1 MSAGLPETSALI
13 VEATA
18 IPLLFGG
25 MLALGRILKRRAGV
39 QFGLAYQLFS
49 IAFSIWLPFEIL
61 FGTALRASKAD
72 TAAKAGDENFLAHL
86 SAMNATRAACVLLGA
101 FVLIALLRRW
111 FWELWFERNHQQK
124 APKFLSQI
132 SGLFIFIVALLV
144 VFGGVYGHSIEGLV
158 FGSTVVVGIVGFAM
172 QDLLGNII
180 AGVALELGKPFKTG
194 DWLKVDGQHA
204 EVIEVN
210 WRSTRLRTNDDIYL
224 DIPNKAIVGATIT
237 NLSYPTRQHAIRL
250 SVGFEYGT
258 PPNFIKDMM
267 IRAATEV
274 PGVLTTLPPKVYL
287 KDFGDSAVIYE
298 IKFWLDDES
307 RFNDILDGIRT
318 NIWYAAQRH
327 RITIPFPIRT
337 LQIDRPRARRQ
348 DTLATA
354 RSTVRKQAFLQLL
367 DEAQVD
373 KLLADARLL
382 RFGRGEKVILQGAA
396 GESMFILLGGEADVF
411 VDVGGQNTRVATLH
425 TGDYCGEMS
434 LLTGE
439 PRSATVI
446 ARTDCEMWEIAKPVM
461 AELLQQNET
470 LVQKLGE
477 LLAAR
482 RMETEGVLASTTEQ
496 AQIVTKKKE
505 YTAGFLKKLSSFFEL

>member
-1 MSAGLPETSALI
+1 MSAGLPDTSAFI

-18 IPLLFGG
+18 VPLLFGG
-25 MLALGRILKRRAGV
+25 MLALGRYLKRRAGV
-39 QFGLAYQLFS
+39 QFGPAYQLFS
-49 IAFSIWLPFEIL
+49 IVFSIWLPFEIL
-61 FGTALRASKAD
+61 YGAVLRASKAD
-72 TAAKAGDENFLAHL
+72 AAAKAGDENFLAHL

-101 FVLIALLRRW
+101 FVVIALLRRW
-111 FWELWFERNHQQK
+111 FWELWFEKHQQEK

-132 SGLFIFIVALLV
+132 SGLFIVIAAVLV
-144 VFGGVYGHSIEGLV
+144 VFGGVYGHSIEGVV

-204 EVIEVN
+204 EVMEVN

-224 DIPNKAIVGATIT
+224 DIPNKQIVGATIT
-237 NLSYPTRQHAIRL
+237 NLTYPTRSHALRMT
-250 SVGFEYGT
+250 VGFDYDV
-258 PPNFIKDMM
+258 PPNFIKDVFA
-267 IRAATEV
+267 RSTAQVKWVLAT
-274 PGVLTTLPPKVYL
+274 PPPRVFL
-287 KDFGDSAVIYE
+287 KDFGESAVIYE
-298 IKFWLDDES
+298 IKFYIEDES
-307 RFNDILDGIRT
+307 RFNDIVDGIRT
-318 NIWYAAQRH
+318 NVWYAAQRNGI
-327 RITIPFPIRT
+327 RIPFPIRT
-337 LQIDRPRARRQ
+337 LHIERPKSRRQ
-348 DTLATA
+348 DTLADA
-354 RSTVRKQAFLQLL
+354 RSTVRKQAFLHLL

-373 KLLADARLL
+373 RLLADARLL
-382 RFGRGEKVILQGAA
+382 RFGRGEKVIQQGAA

-411 VDVGGQNTRVATLH
+411 VDVGGQNTRVAALH

-461 AELLQQNET
+461 AELLQENET

-477 LLAAR
+477 LLAER
-482 RMETEGVLASTTEQ
+482 RMETEGVLATTTEQ
-496 AQIVTKKKE
+496 AQIVTKQKE

>member
-1 MSAGLPETSALI
+1 MSAGFPETSALI

-18 IPLLFGG
+18 VPLLFGV
-25 MLALGRILKRRAGV
+25 MLALGRVLKRRAGV
-39 QFGLAYQLFS
+39 QFGLTYQLFS
-49 IAFSIWLPFEIL
+49 IAFSIWMPFEIL
-61 FGTALRASKAD
+61 FGTVLRASNAEA
-72 TAAKAGDENFLAHL
+72 AAKTGDASFLAHL

-101 FVLIALLRRW
+101 FVVIALLRRW
-111 FWELWFERNHQQK
+111 FWELWFEKHQQQK

-132 SGLFIFIVALLV
+132 SGLFIFVAAVLV
-144 VFGGVYGHSIEGLV
+144 IFGGVYGHSIGGLLV
-158 FGSTVVVGIVGFAM
+158 GSTVVVGIVGFAM

-224 DIPNKAIVGATIT
+224 DIPNKSIVGSTIT
-237 NLSYPTRQHAIRL
+237 NLTYPTRQHAIRL
-250 SVGFEYGT
+250 TVGFEYST
-258 PPNFIKDMM
+258 PPNFIKDIMA
-267 IRAATEV
+267 RAAAAV
-274 PGVLTTLPPKVYL
+274 PGVLVTPPPKVFL
-287 KDFGDSAVIYE
+287 KDFGDSAMIYE
-298 IKFWLDDES
+298 IKFWLEDES
-307 RFNDILDGIRT
+307 RFNDIVDGIRT

-337 LQIDRPRARRQ
+337 VQIDRPRARRQ
-348 DTLATA
+348 DALTAA

-373 KLLADARLL
+373 KLLAHARLL
-382 RFGRGEKVILQGAA
+382 RFGRGEKVIQQGAA
-396 GESMFILLGGEADVF
+396 GESMFILLSGEADVF
-411 VDVGGQNTRVATLH
+411 VDVGGQNTRVAALH

-446 ARTDCEMWEIAKPVM
+446 ARTDCEMWEIDKPVM
-461 AELLQQNET
+461 AELLQENET

-477 LLAAR
+477 LLAER
-482 RMETEGVLASTTEQ
+482 RMETEGVLATTTEQ
-496 AQIVTKKKE
+496 AQIVTKQKE
-505 YTAGFLKKLSSFFEL
+505 YTAGFLQKLSSFFEL

>member
-1 MSAGLPETSALI
+1 MLAALPETSALI

-18 IPLLFGG
+18 VPLLFGA
-25 MLALGRILKRRAGV
+25 MLALGRTLKRRAGI

-49 IAFSIWLPFEIL
+49 IAFSVWLPFEIL
-61 FGTALRASKAD
+61 YGAALRATRAE
-72 TAAKAGDENFLAHL
+72 TAIKNGDANFLTHL
-86 SAMNATRAACVLLGA
+86 SAMNAVRAACVLLGA
-101 FVLIALLRRW
+101 FVIIALLRRW

-132 SGLFIFIVALLV
+132 SGLFIFIAAVLV
-144 VFGGVYGHSIEGLV
+144 VFGGVYGHSIEGVV

-194 DWLKVDGQHA
+194 DWLVVDSKHA

-224 DIPNKAIVGATIT
+224 DIPNKTIVGATIT
-237 NLSYPTRQHAIRL
+237 NLSYPTRQHALRIT
-250 SVGFEYGT
+250 VGFEYST
-258 PPNFIKDMM
+258 PPNFVKDIM
-267 IRAATEV
+267 AVAVAEA
-274 PGVLTTLPPKVYL
+274 PGVLVTPPPKVFL
-287 KDFGDSAVIYE
+287 KDFADSAVLYE
-298 IKFWLDDES
+298 IKFWLDDEARYS
-307 RFNDILDGIRT
+307 DILDSIRT

-327 RITIPFPIRT
+327 KITIPFPIRT
-337 LQIDRPRARRQ
+337 LQIDRPKARRQ
-348 DTLATA
+348 DALTTA
-354 RSTVRKQAFLQLL
+354 RATVRKQAFLQLL

-373 KLLADARLL
+373 KLLAHARLL

-396 GESMFILLGGEADVF
+396 GESMFILLGGEAEVFIDVN
-411 VDVGGQNTRVATLH
+411 GQHTRVATLH

-446 ARTDCEMWEIAKPVM
+446 ARTDCEMWEIDKPVM
-461 AELLQQNET
+461 AELLQENEP
-470 LVQKLGE
+470 LVLKLGE
-477 LLAAR
+477 LLAQR
-482 RMETEGVLASTTEQ
+482 RMETEGVLATTTEQ
-496 AQIVTKKKE
+496 AQIVTKQKE

>member
-1 MSAGLPETSALI
+1 MFAGLPETSALI

-18 IPLLFGG
+18 VPLLFGA

-49 IAFSIWLPFEIL
+49 IAFSLWLPFEIL
-61 FGTALRASKAD
+61 YGPGLRASKAEA
-72 TAAKAGDENFLAHL
+72 AAKAGDGNFLAHL
-86 SAMNATRAACVLLGA
+86 SAMNGLRAACVLLGA
-101 FVLIALLRRW
+101 FVVIALLRRW
-111 FWELWFERNHQQK
+111 FWELWFEKHHQEK

-132 SGLFIFIVALLV
+132 SGLFIFVVAVLV
-144 VFGGVYGHSIEGLV
+144 IFGGVYGHSIEGVV

-224 DIPNKAIVGATIT
+224 DIPNKTIVGATIT
-237 NLSYPTRQHAIRL
+237 NLTYPTRQHAIRL
-250 SVGFEYGT
+250 SVGFEYST
-258 PPNFIKDMM
+258 PPNFVKDIMA
-267 IRAATEV
+267 RAAAEA
-274 PGVLTTLPPKVYL
+274 PGVLVTPPPKVFL
-287 KDFGDSAVIYE
+287 KDFGDSAVLYE

-307 RFNDILDGIRT
+307 RYNDILDAIRT

-337 LQIDRPRARRQ
+337 LHIERPKARRQ
-348 DTLATA
+348 DALSAA
-354 RSTVRKQAFLQLL
+354 RSTVRKQPFLQLL
-367 DEAQVD
+367 DDAQVD
-373 KLLADARLL
+373 KLIANARLL
-382 RFGRGEKVILQGAA
+382 RFGRGEKVIQQGVA
-396 GESMFILLGGEADVF
+396 GESMFILLSGEAEVF
-411 VDVGGQNTRVATLH
+411 VDAGGHNTRVATLH

-439 PRSATVI
+439 PRSATVV
-446 ARTDCEMWEIAKPVM
+446 ARTDCEMWEIDKPVV
-461 AELLQQNET
+461 AELLQENET

-477 LLAAR
+477 LLAQR
-482 RMETEGVLASTTEQ
+482 RLETEGILATTAGQ
-496 AQIVTKKKE
+496 DQVRTKQKE
-505 YTAGFLKKLSSFFEL
+505 YTAGFLKKLYSFFEL